1 MRAYRDARLRL
12 PRENIDLPEDQGC
25 LRWVLGV
32 PLGIVYTPAVFF
44 CWLALASQTGT
55 PSDDWRD
62 GVRMAAYL
70 SITFCAIGLLITL
83 TPVFRR
89 TMGKWWY
96 ILPLLLAAVAYVR
109 SLTV

>member
-1 MRAYRDARLRL
+1 MGAYRNARLRL
-12 PRENIDLPEDQGC
+12 RRENVDLPEDQGC

-32 PLGIVYTPAVFF
+32 PLGLIYAFAAY
-44 CWLALASQTGT
+44 CCYLALASR
-55 PSDDWRD
+55 PSPRD
-62 GVRMAAYL
+62 HPLRSDMQYLAYF
-70 SITFCAIGLLITL
+70 SITLCVVGLLLTL

-109 SLTV
+109 SVTV

>member
-1 MRAYRDARLRL
+1 MRLR
-12 PRENIDLPEDQGC
+12 RENIDLPEDQGC

-32 PLGIVYTPAVFF
+32 PLGLIYAPAVYF
-44 CWLALASQTGT
+44 CWLAWAAWPSARDHPWRADIRALAYS
-55 PSDDWRD
+55 
-62 GVRMAAYL
+62 
-70 SITFCAIGLLITL
+70 SIALCGIGLLITL

-96 ILPLLLAAVAYVR
+96 ILPSLLAAVAYVR

>member
-1 MRAYRDARLRL
+1 MRLR
-12 PRENIDLPEDQGC
+12 RENIDLPEDQGC

-32 PLGIVYTPAVFF
+32 PLGLLYAPAAYF
-44 CWLALASQTGT
+44 CYLALVSR
-55 PSDDWRD
+55 PSPRD
-62 GVRMAAYL
+62 HPLRSDMQGLTHV
-70 SITFCAIGLLITL
+70 SITLCAIGLLMTL

-96 ILPLLLAAVAYVR
+96 ILPLLLAGVAYVR

>member
-1 MRAYRDARLRL
+1 MRLR
-12 PRENIDLPEDQGC
+12 RENIDLPEDQGC

-32 PLGIVYTPAVFF
+32 PLGFVYVPALFF
-44 CWLALASQTGT
+44 CWLALAAQAD
-55 PSDDWRD
+55 PPDDIWRE
-62 GVRMAAYL
+62 GVRTTAHV
-70 SITFCAIGLLITL
+70 SIILCAIGLLITL

-109 SLTV
+109 AETV

>member
-1 MRAYRDARLRL
+1 MRL

-32 PLGIVYTPAVFF
+32 PLGLLYAPAAYF
-44 CWLALASQTGT
+44 CYLALVSR
-55 PSDDWRD
+55 PSPRDDPLRSD
-62 GVRMAAYL
+62 MQYLAYFTIIL
-70 SITFCAIGLLITL
+70 CAIGLLLTL

-109 SLTV
+109 SVTI